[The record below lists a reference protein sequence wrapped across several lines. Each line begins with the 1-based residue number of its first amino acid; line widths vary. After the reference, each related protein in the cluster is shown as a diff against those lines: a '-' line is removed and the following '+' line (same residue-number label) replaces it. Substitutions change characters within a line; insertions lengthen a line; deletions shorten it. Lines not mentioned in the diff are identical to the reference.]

1 MTLLTNRWLFRL
13 FVSSIMLDHL
23 HQLGQLRW
31 FFASGCLAVIVNATA
46 SRWLF
51 GNGVS
56 ERQAGRDQTVVE
68 RLRE

>member
-1 MTLLTNRWLFRL
+1 
-13 FVSSIMLDHL
+13 MLDHL

-56 ERQAGRDQTVVE
+56 ERQAGRDQTVIE